1 MELYEYTAHELAGL
15 LREKRASAKEI
26 TQSVFQRIR
35 AVEGLVDAYISL
47 SEESALEQ
55 AAAVDEKIAIGEPL
69 APLAGIPVAVK
80 DNICIQGGATTCASR
95 MLENFRPPY
104 HAAVTEKLL
113 ENDMVVTGKCNMDEF
128 AMGSSCENSAFK
140 PTKNPHDLTRIPG
153 GSSGGSAAALAAM
166 ECAVSIGSDTGG
178 SIRQPASCCGVFGL
192 KPTYGAVSRYG
203 LVAYASSLDQ
213 IGPFGRSAL
222 DIAMLCNVLYG
233 HDGRDSTS
241 LNRTYPDFTEGLGAD
256 MKGRRIGLPKE
267 YFSGDIPD
275 SVLSAVRG
283 AALEFEKMGAVVEE
297 MSLPLLEYAIPTD
310 YILASA
316 EASSNLARYDG
327 IKYGYRAADFDN
339 LSDLYLRS
347 RTEGFG
353 GEVKRRI
360 LLGNYVLS
368 SGYYDA
374 YYKKAL
380 AAQRLMR
387 SNFRAAFEK
396 YDMLITPTMPVETF
410 KLGERVDDPRMMY
423 MVDLC
428 TVSINIAGVPAVS
441 VPCGRDGNGMPVG
454 MQIIG
459 NHLSD
464 KLLVSGAYAYERHT
478 DMKIGVPAAVRGGER
493 A

>member
-1 MELYEYTAHELAGL
+1 MELYEYTACELSAM
-15 LREKRASAKEI
+15 LREKKTSAREI
-26 TQSVFQRIR
+26 AESVFERIR
-35 AVEGLVDAYISL
+35 GVEKNIDAYISL
-47 SEESALEQ
+47 SEESALRQ
-55 AAAVDEKIAIGEPL
+55 ADAVDGKIAAGEEIS
-69 APLAGIPVAVK
+69 PLAGIPIAVK
-80 DNICIQGGATTCASR
+80 DNICIKGQPTTCASR

-104 HAAVTEKLL
+104 DAAVI
-113 ENDMVVTGKCNMDEF
+113 ENLRKSDVVITGKCNMDEF

-140 PTKNPHDLTRIPG
+140 PTHNPHDTSRIPG
-153 GSSGGSAAALAAM
+153 GSSGGSAAAVSAM
-166 ECAVSIGSDTGG
+166 ECTAAIGSDTGG

-213 IGPFGRSAL
+213 IGPFGRSAM
-222 DIAMLCNVLYG
+222 DVAMLCNVLYG

-241 LNRTYPDFTEGLGAD
+241 LDRTYPDFTENLGED
-256 MKGRRIGLPKE
+256 IKGRRIGLPKE
-267 YFSGDIPD
+267 YFSEGISD
-275 SVLSAVRG
+275 SVAAAVRS

-297 MSLPLLEYAIPTD
+297 MSLPLLEYAIPIY

-327 IKYGYRAADFDN
+327 IKYGYRTENFDN
-339 LSDLYLRS
+339 LNELYLHS

-353 GEVKRRI
+353 SEVKRRI

-387 SNFRAAFEK
+387 SNFRSAFEK
-396 YDMLITPTMPVETF
+396 YDMLITPTLPVETF
-410 KLGERVDDPRMMY
+410 KIGERIDDPRTMY

-428 TVSINIAGVPAVS
+428 TVSVNIAGVPAIS
-441 VPCGRDGNGMPVG
+441 LPCGSDSNGMPVG

-464 KLLVSGAYAYERHT
+464 KLLVSSAYAYERHT
-478 DMKIGVPAAVRGGER
+478 DMRIGVPAAVRGGECK
-493 A
+493 